1 MQKTTFLRESE
12 FNCNI
17 KIKNT
22 EFYRNSNR
30 EFNKTQ
36 IKRFRHSIVKMY
48 LFSTFFV
55 DELGYLF
62 MQKGIAAV
70 AFLMSEIAALTAF
83 ARNDVSNRF
92 PVIARRA

>member
-1 MQKTTFLRESE
+1 
-12 FNCNI
+12 
-17 KIKNT
+17 
-22 EFYRNSNR
+22 
-30 EFNKTQ
+30 
-36 IKRFRHSIVKMY
+36 MY

-83 ARNDVSNRF
+83 ARNDGKKN
-92 PVIARRA
+92 VIARRA